1 MACPF
6 FKVAYVGYCNANE
19 SPYTPSINELEQ
31 QCFKD
36 SFESCA
42 NFNSFRAK
50 AQIAAAQSTVES
62 LKEAASSIS

>member
-36 SFESCA
+36 SFESCI
-42 NFNSFRAK
+42 NFNKVHSTARIVAH
-50 AQIAAAQSTVES
+50 QSGAMF
-62 LKEAASSIS
+62 LKEAATSIR